1 MNNEQETSVVD
12 TENPAV
18 AESESASVTDV
29 APEQAPPAKH
39 AEGTQTLDENVILAH
54 PRVKG
59 MTRKINELKDEN
71 RRLREQATL
80 SADDRK
86 RLATLERAIEQ
97 MIDTPDA
104 ESDQSLFD
112 DSQRKPK
119 RAKMSDIRSQV
130 EKQFAENEAKAAQL
144 SAADRTKAEQIGV
157 VLKSTGLP
165 AEDPRF
171 DLVRET
177 WATGDHDGAL
187 ATARALA
194 VVLRVS
200 PPQPAASQ
208 PKSTKTQELKDSG
221 LLKTD
226 AAAPSGGGYS
236 NASDIRKAIIS
247 GKITAEQAS
256 ELERQGRW

>member
-1 MNNEQETSVVD
+1 MNSDNEQ
-12 TENPAV
+12 AV
-18 AESESASVTDV
+18 V
-29 APEQAPPAKH
+29 APEVETLV
-39 AEGTQTLDENVILAH
+39 AEGEPNATETADTTAQPKAEEAAPKPDVISEKQYKDNQ
-54 PRVKG
+54 RTI
-59 MTRKINELKDEN
+59 TRLQKEIDRLK
-71 RRLREQATL
+71 EQAAVSPAVL
-80 SADDRK
+80 DK
-86 RLATLERAIEQ
+86 LEILERKLEFVAEN
-97 MIDTPDA
+97 MGTPA
-104 ESDQSLFD
+104 DQDSLL
-112 DSQRKPK
+112 SEERPK
-119 RAKMSDIRSQV
+119 RTSYRDYAAKV
-130 EKQFAENEAKAAQL
+130 EAEVKQRQENAAKL

-194 VVLRVS
+194 VVLKVS

-226 AAAPSGGGYS
+226 AASPSGGGYS